1 MDRDKLEPHPEF
13 QAMLD
18 KAFEESLRK
27 HNVELS
33 PKRSTRMIEGVAV
46 GVIASV
52 VFAVV
57 GWVAT
62 QSYGWNHKPQ
72 VSANDTME
80 VAKNYE
86 EKADD

>member
-13 QAMLD
+13 QAILD

-52 VFAVV
+52 VFAVI
-57 GWVAT
+57 GWIAT
-62 QSYGWNHKPQ
+62 QSYGWNHEPQ
-72 VSANDTME
+72 IPANNDME
-80 VAKNYE
+80 VVRNYE
-86 EKADD
+86 ESTDN